1 MPVSAIHGPTVETFS
16 TSGTEGANADIMI
29 RVSLNGKLISVSS
42 TDPAASEKLAHGRE
56 LYGVNWVEFDNLV
69 GRLLTLADAT
79 FTDPTQRK
87 AYKDLTRQHVKEWV
101 QDIMLEAARDAGVDR
116 HCTVPFVGGV
126 LDQCGGLFGVEGQP
140 TP

>member
-1 MPVSAIHGPTVETFS
+1 MPQGATITGPTVETFQ
-16 TSGTEGANADIMI
+16 TSGTQGANADIKI

-42 TDPAASEKLAHGRE
+42 DDPAAKEGWNRE
-56 LYGVNWVEFDNLV
+56 LYGVNWSEFDNLV

-87 AYKDLTRQHVKEWV
+87 AFKDLIRQHIKEWV

-126 LDQCGGLFGVEGQP
+126 LDQVGGLFGVEESP